1 MSFGEGRRRAWLV
14 AMVLAAGSVMGVYN
28 ISSQWVRR
36 ASVMIINYYILYY
49 FRNIATNP
57 PPPQGIQG
65 EFNSPDQE
73 SLVHWI
79 NETTPPS
86 AVFAGA
92 MPTMTTIKLTTHRPI
107 VNHPHYE
114 DAKLR

>member
-1 MSFGEGRRRAWLV
+1 MACCHGAGCWLCDGCIQH
-14 AMVLAAGSVMGVYN
+14 LKSVGTYSVIISNFCN
-28 ISSQWVRR
+28 IV
-36 ASVMIINYYILYY
+36 
-49 FRNIATNP
+49 TNP
-57 PPPQGIQG
+57 PLKHSTSPPLPQGIQG

-86 AVFAGA
+86 AIFAGA
-92 MPTMTTIKLTTHRPI
+92 MPTMATIKLTTHRPI